1 VLVAGALGGLVSST
15 AVLFANARSAASGHG
30 SQRVLAAGGALA
42 TAVSFVRVAA
52 IIAAL
57 NPALLPI
64 AGPPLLLAALAAL
77 GFCAIGVGWRR
88 ASGTQPMIAFRNPF
102 SLLAVIAM
110 AASMG
115 VVMLIGRVIS
125 ERFGASGAT
134 ATAAITGLFDV
145 DAMTVSMARLSPD
158 VLSTQIAALAILVG
172 VASATLGKIAIAAI
186 IGRGR
191 FALTVGLMSLIC
203 VAAGAVAW
211 WVSAGLV
218 N

>member
-1 VLVAGALGGLVSST
+1 
-15 AVLFANARSAASGHG
+15 
-30 SQRVLAAGGALA
+30 
-42 TAVSFVRVAA
+42 
-52 IIAAL
+52 
-57 NPALLPI
+57 
-64 AGPPLLLAALAAL
+64 
-77 GFCAIGVGWRR
+77 
-88 ASGTQPMIAFRNPF
+88 MIAFRNPF
-102 SLLAVIAM
+102 SLLAVIGM

-145 DAMTVSMARLSPD
+145 DAMTVSMARLAPD
-158 VLSTQIAALAILVG
+158 VLSTQIAARAILVG
-172 VASATLGKIAIAAI
+172 VASATLGKIGIAAI

-191 FALTVGLMSLIC
+191 FAITVGLMSLIC

-211 WVSAGLV
+211 WVSTGLV